1 VFVNGVRRGTVPPLA
16 ELQLAPGDYH
26 IEIRHGRARPYISDV
41 NLRPGD
47 RLRIQYKAR

>member
-1 VFVNGVRRGTVPPLA
+1 MDAGQKLGKYELLEMVGKGAMGVVFRAR
-16 ELQLAPGDYH
+16 D
-26 IEIRHGRARPYISDV
+26 RARPYISDV